1 MFDLN
6 ASHIFVCVVE
16 EQGFTAAATRLGM
29 PKQTISRRITE
40 LEETLG
46 VRLLERSTRK
56 IRMTRVGELFFAH
69 AQQIVHT
76 AELAEESVF
85 QTKLEPS
92 GKLHLATS
100 HLLLE
105 LTLQHIIL
113 DYMKRYP
120 KVTVK
125 VTLAD
130 TGLDL
135 YNQNVDIGFVIGP
148 LKDSSVVAKR
158 LGNTWLN
165 CLASPLYLETHGQ
178 PSTPT
183 DLKTM
188 PIITYTE
195 PLYGQSNLWQFEQL
209 DMDDTV
215 LNTQDVTLDG
225 CLHTPSFWLA
235 REAAIQGLGVVKL
248 PSSILHHEIKTNQL
262 VDVFEDWRIVE
273 SALFAIFPSRKMLSL
288 PVRSFLEL
296 LEQAMPNT
304 QIQRPDI
311 EEIQDSTIR
320 IHPPKIDY

>member
-1 MFDLN
+1 
-6 ASHIFVCVVE
+6 
-16 EQGFTAAATRLGM
+16 
-29 PKQTISRRITE
+29 
-40 LEETLG
+40 
-46 VRLLERSTRK
+46 
-56 IRMTRVGELFFAH
+56 
-69 AQQIVHT
+69 
-76 AELAEESVF
+76 
-85 QTKLEPS
+85 
-92 GKLHLATS
+92 
-100 HLLLE
+100 
-105 LTLQHIIL
+105 
-113 DYMKRYP
+113 
-120 KVTVK
+120 
-125 VTLAD
+125 
-130 TGLDL
+130 
-135 YNQNVDIGFVIGP
+135 
-148 LKDSSVVAKR
+148 
-158 LGNTWLN
+158 
-165 CLASPLYLETHGQ
+165 
-178 PSTPT
+178 
-183 DLKTM
+183 M

-304 QIQRPDI
+304 QTQRPDI